1 MLNITKMRDFIVN
14 EEGKI
19 LPRPVKWAQRGIEF
33 LYLWYR
39 EVTRD
44 LCLQRAATLTYTTL
58 LAIFPLLAVISLFVP
73 IFFGGVEKMETRV
86 VEFVEGILIPQS
98 GMDIQAS
105 IRGYFEVFR
114 RNSTAVGV
122 FGIVGLMLS
131 AMLLFSNV
139 EKAFNEIWQARRHR
153 RIVSIFSRFTTILVC
168 VPLLIGASI
177 ILTAEMTRRLFIVGR
192 LMSLIIPYLVTCMAM
207 TLAFFILPNTRVKFT
222 YALIGG
228 VCAGVFWEIAKVGLG
243 YYVLNPHLTIL
254 SKSLGTIPI
263 FLIWTYF
270 TWLIVL
276 LGCELAFLLQ
286 NYARLRV
293 EAFRKKSCTIMDSRL
308 VFMVLM
314 VIADNFQR
322 GNGGADFYRLLR
334 RVPIRAMEMDHI
346 LRVLLKAG
354 IVSETTEGLFI
365 PARPL
370 DKTKPSE
377 ILAAGC
383 RPAELLFKESKSDEA
398 IIHTMEDLQEMLAHW
413 AKDKSI
419 KDILSPV

>member
-1 MLNITKMRDFIVN
+1 MLNITKIRDFIVN

-58 LAIFPLLAVISLFVP
+58 LAIFPLLAIISLFVP
-73 IFFGGVEKMETRV
+73 IFFGGVEKM
-86 VEFVEGILIPQS
+86 
-98 GMDIQAS
+98 
-105 IRGYFEVFR
+105 EVFR

-192 LMSLIIPYLVTCMAM
+192 LMSLIIPYFITCMAM

-254 SKSLGTIPI
+254 GKSLGTIPI

-308 VFMVLM
+308 VFMVFM

-322 GNGGADFYRLLR
+322 GNGGADFHRLLR
-334 RVPIRAMEMDHI
+334 RVSIRAVEMDHI
-346 LRVLLKAG
+346 LRVLLRAG
-354 IVSETTEGLFI
+354 LVSETTEGLFI
-365 PARPL
+365 PTYPL

-413 AKDKSI
+413 AKEKSV
-419 KDILSPV
+419 KDIFSPV